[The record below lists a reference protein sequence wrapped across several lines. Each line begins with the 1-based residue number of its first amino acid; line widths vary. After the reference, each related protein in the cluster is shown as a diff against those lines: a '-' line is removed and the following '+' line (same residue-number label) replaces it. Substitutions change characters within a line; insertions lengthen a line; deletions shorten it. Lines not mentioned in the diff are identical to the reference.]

1 MTNWQQDP
9 FFQYPLTS
17 FKTSEGT
24 IDLPILYYDNSNLL
38 ALYEIELDKASSV
51 LNSQAVEAVK
61 FPGGK
66 ALLAIATYEY
76 RDTAVSVYNEVG
88 VAIATVPAGTPQPK
102 QPWLAMYQAL
112 DTRRLGLTVIDLPVT
127 TAAACSAGKEVW
139 GFPKFITDISFSLSK
154 TGFSSTTKD
163 PEGEESI
170 LTISGKPGAGLPGP
184 QLDLVLY
191 SEHKDELLRTLVVTR
206 GGGRLC
212 LPGSIRAS
220 VGTSTHP
227 MAQRLRELG
236 IHGQKP
242 KLVFYSDAL
251 QLRLNAGA
259 KVD

>member
-24 IDLPILYYDNSNLL
+24 IGLPILYYDNSNFL
-38 ALYEIELDKASSV
+38 ALYEIELDKASSM
-51 LNSQAVEAVK
+51 LNSRAVEAVK

-76 RDTAVSVYNEVG
+76 RDTAVGVYNEV
-88 VAIATVPAGTPQPK
+88 V
-102 QPWLAMYQAL
+102 
-112 DTRRLGLTVIDLPVT
+112 GLTVIDLPVT

-139 GFPKFITDISFSLSK
+139 GFPKFITNISFSLSK

-220 VGTSTHP
+220 VGASSHA
-227 MAQRLRELG
+227 MAQRLRDLG

-242 KLVFYSDAL
+242 KLVFYSHGL

-259 KVD
+259 KVA